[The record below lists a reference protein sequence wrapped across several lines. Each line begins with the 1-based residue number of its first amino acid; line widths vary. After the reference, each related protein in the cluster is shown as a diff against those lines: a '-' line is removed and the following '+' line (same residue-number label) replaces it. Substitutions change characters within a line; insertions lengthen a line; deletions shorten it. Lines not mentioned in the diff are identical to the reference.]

1 MESSLTT
8 PLQVTHTTEM
18 PHLYTDSFQ
27 TLLGQYLSSDLRL
40 QLLVLQILQL
50 IQDYQNLMPL
60 PRDVSTD
67 EMKNETDFTKNTE
80 MLQTQLVR
88 PNLSWK
94 EYDFSTDTEME
105 PGAQRMQDTNFISMG
120 DIGWT
125 PHKYLM
131 QDETDFSY
139 KNLER
144 KKHDIQQTQFLE
156 SNNNIYLK
164 LEALMEKQ
172 KILVSQLR
180 LNMINLQQHEI
191 ELEKYYERKKGQEI
205 QLIKKVQ
212 NQRTII
218 NNLKA
223 QIQTCKNISSSRLI
237 ELKKK
242 TREINRLKFNS
253 TGLCLVERQ
262 LPNCTNTSLGCLLE
276 LRKKDK
282 ELLELSSKL
291 ENTEAQLEIIASN
304 SVFNLSR
311 FNNSVGETQF
321 LGTLL
326 DSNSNL
332 ETQLKNCSI
341 SFSATLLK
349 LKNKSNEV
357 EELTSQVQ
365 ELASKLKDKDILE
378 VELHNCSNS
387 SLFQSSKL
395 NTEIHNLQ
403 GQISEL
409 LDKKK
414 ELETCF
420 NNYSCIFNLHNQP
433 SEIQFLSSMMRDNDD
448 LKVQLQKCSI
458 EKEEKL
464 SQLTNKSNEL
474 RQFTRQFTSVLSDK
488 ERKLELCTNQSIILF
503 SELENKTRNLDEQT
517 SKLKD
522 METQLKNCSGDTS
535 SILPISNNNTTEIT
549 FLISVLKERDLL
561 KAQLKNCSA
570 ETMQQ
575 ISELRKNEN
584 EITELRA
591 RLRNWDVLN
600 TNVQNCSNYTPIL
613 NSEINNGT
621 FSFEEMYRL
630 MDLQTKLQTCSHN
643 LSSALLNVDNM
654 TNEIQRLTSMLNS
667 ENNLQSQV
675 QNCYHTL
682 YTTMYNNAREIN
694 DLTTKV
700 RNGQSCELQ
709 LQNCKNISLVLQ
721 EELEN
726 KTTEIQNLKMESKN
740 YEIQLLNC
748 SNISYPVYHEL
759 TSAWLNITR
768 LGAQLEKCE
777 GDSSTLLN
785 ELNNKTNII
794 QDLIF
799 KLQNGNEVGKQG
811 NECMELAPNLS
822 MELVNK
828 TNHIQDLI
836 SKLNAQNTNEY
847 NCSNILTPLL
857 TELKNT
863 TIQVQ
868 NLTSVMDNNTLIKNM
883 QWELRQAEQ
892 KLVSTCI

>member
-8 PLQVTHTTEM
+8 PLQVIHTTVM

-50 IQDYQNLMPL
+50 IEDYQNLMPP
-60 PRDVSTD
+60 PRGVSTD
-67 EMKNETDFTKNTE
+67 EGKNETDFIRNTE

-88 PNLSWK
+88 PNLSQK
-94 EYDFSTDTEME
+94 EYDFSTDIETE
-105 PGAQRMQDTNFISMG
+105 PGAQRMQDTTFLSLG
-120 DIGWT
+120 DKGWT
-125 PHKYLM
+125 PHKNLM
-131 QDETDFSY
+131 QDEIDFSY
-139 KNLER
+139 KYLER
-144 KKHDIQQTQFLE
+144 RKHDIERTQFLE
-156 SNNNIYLK
+156 SNNNIYFK

-172 KILVSQLR
+172 KILVNQLR
-180 LNMINLQQHEI
+180 LNMINLQQHET
-191 ELEKYYERKKGQEI
+191 ELEKYYERKMGQEI
-205 QLIKKVQ
+205 QLTKKVQ
-212 NQRTII
+212 NQRAII
-218 NNLKA
+218 NKLKA

-242 TREINRLKFNS
+242 AKEINRLKFS
-253 TGLCLVERQ
+253 PTDKSSVEGQ
-262 LPNCTNTSLGCLLE
+262 LPNCTNTSFGCLLE
-276 LRKKDK
+276 LRKKDR
-282 ELLELSSKL
+282 ELQELSSKL
-291 ENTEAQLEIIASN
+291 ENTEAQLEKIASN
-304 SVFNLSR
+304 LVFNLSM
-311 FNNSVGETQF
+311 FNNSVSETQL

-332 ETQLKNCSI
+332 ETQFKNCSI
-341 SFSATLLK
+341 SFSAILLK

-365 ELASKLKDKDILE
+365 ELASKLRDKDILE

-433 SEIQFLSSMMRDNDD
+433 SEIQFLSSMIRDNDD

-458 EKEEKL
+458 EKEEQL
-464 SQLTNKSNEL
+464 SKLTNKSNEL
-474 RQFTRQFTSVLSDK
+474 QQFTSILSDK
-488 ERKLELCTNQSIILF
+488 ETKLELCTNQSIILF

-517 SKLKD
+517 SKLQD
-522 METQLKNCSGDTS
+522 TETRLKNCLGDTS
-535 SILPISNNNTTEIT
+535 SVLPISSNNTTEIT

-561 KAQLKNCSA
+561 KAQLQNCSV

-575 ISELRKNEN
+575 ISELRNNAN

-591 RLRNWDVLN
+591 RLRNQVIWN
-600 TNVQNCSNYTPIL
+600 TTVQNSSNYLPIL

-630 MDLQTKLQTCSHN
+630 LDVQTKLQTCSLN
-643 LSSALLNVDNM
+643 LSSALLNLDNM

-667 ENNLQSQV
+667 EHNLQSQV
-675 QNCYHTL
+675 QNCYHIL
-682 YTTMYNNAREIN
+682 YTTMNNNAREIN
-694 DLTTKV
+694 DLTTKL

-709 LQNCKNISLVLQ
+709 LQNCENISLVLQ

-726 KTTEIQNLKMESKN
+726 KTTEIQNLKLENKN

-759 TSAWLNITR
+759 TSAWLNITK
-768 LGAQLEKCE
+768 LGVQLEKCM

-794 QDLIF
+794 QDLTL

-811 NECMELAPNLS
+811 NECMELTPNLS

-836 SKLNAQNTNEY
+836 SKLITQNTNEY

-868 NLTSVMDNNTLIKNM
+868 NLTSLMDNNTLIKNT

>member
-8 PLQVTHTTEM
+8 PLQVIHTTVM

-27 TLLGQYLSSDLRL
+27 TLLGQYLTSDLRL

-50 IQDYQNLMPL
+50 IEDYQNLML
-60 PRDVSTD
+60 PPQGVSTD
-67 EMKNETDFTKNTE
+67 EVKNETDFTRNTQ

-94 EYDFSTDTEME
+94 EYDFSTDTETE
-105 PGAQRMQDTNFISMG
+105 PGAQRKQGTNFISMG
-120 DIGWT
+120 DKGWT
-125 PHKYLM
+125 P
-131 QDETDFSY
+131 Y
-139 KNLER
+139 KNLIEDEIDLSHENLER
-144 KKHDIQQTQFLE
+144 RKHDIERTQFLE
-156 SNNNIYLK
+156 SNNNIYFK

-172 KILVSQLR
+172 KILVNQLR
-180 LNMINLQQHEI
+180 LNMINTQQHET
-191 ELEKYYERKKGQEI
+191 ELEKYYERKMGQER
-205 QLIKKVQ
+205 QLTKKVK
-212 NQRTII
+212 NQKAII

-223 QIQTCKNISSSRLI
+223 QIQTCRNISSSRLI

-242 TREINRLKFNS
+242 AREINRLKFS
-253 TGLCLVERQ
+253 PTSECSVESQ

-282 ELLELSSKL
+282 ELQELSSKL
-291 ENTEAQLEIIASN
+291 ENTEAQLEIIAPN
-304 SVFNLSR
+304 LVFNLSR
-311 FNNSVGETQF
+311 FNNNVSETQL

-326 DSNSNL
+326 ESNSNL

-341 SFSATLLK
+341 SFSAILLK
-349 LKNKSNEV
+349 LQNKSNEV

-365 ELASKLKDKDILE
+365 ELASKLKEKDILE
-378 VELHNCSNS
+378 VELHNCSNY

-409 LDKKK
+409 LDKNK

-420 NNYSCIFNLHNQP
+420 NNYSCIFNLHNQQ

-448 LKVQLQKCSI
+448 LRVQLQKCSI
-458 EKEEKL
+458 EKEEQL
-464 SQLTNKSNEL
+464 SKLTNKSNEL
-474 RQFTRQFTSVLSDK
+474 QQFTSILSDK
-488 ERKLELCTNQSIILF
+488 ERKLELCANQSFILF
-503 SELENKTRNLDEQT
+503 SELENKRRNLDEQT
-517 SKLKD
+517 SKLQD
-522 METQLKNCSGDTS
+522 METQLKNCSGDNS
-535 SILPISNNNTTEIT
+535 SITPVLNNNTSDIT
-549 FLISVLKERDLL
+549 FLISVIKEQDLL
-561 KAQLKNCSA
+561 KAQLQNCSA

-575 ISELRKNEN
+575 ISELRKNAN

-591 RLRNWDVLN
+591 RLRNQDISN
-600 TNVQNCSNYTPIL
+600 MNVQNCSNYLPIL

-630 MDLQTKLQTCSHN
+630 LDVQTKLQTCSHN
-643 LSSALLNVDNM
+643 LSSALSNLDNM
-654 TNEIQRLTSMLNS
+654 TNEIQRLTSTLNS

-694 DLTTKV
+694 DLTTKL

-721 EELEN
+721 DELEN
-726 KTTEIQNLKMESKN
+726 KTTEIKNLKLENKN

-748 SNISYPVYHEL
+748 TNTSYPVYQEL
-759 TSAWLNITR
+759 TSAWLNITK
-768 LGAQLEKCE
+768 LGVQLEKCI
-777 GDSSTLLN
+777 GDSSSLLN

-794 QDLIF
+794 QDLTL
-799 KLQNGNEVGKQG
+799 KLQNGDGVGNQG
-811 NECMELAPNLS
+811 NECMELTPNLS
-822 MELVNK
+822 TELVTK

-836 SKLNAQNTNEY
+836 SKLIAQNTNEY

-868 NLTSVMDNNTLIKNM
+868 NLTSLMDNNTLIKNM
-883 QWELRQAEQ
+883 QWELKQAEQ

>member
-8 PLQVTHTTEM
+8 PLQVIHTTSM

-50 IQDYQNLMPL
+50 IEDYQNLMPP
-60 PRDVSTD
+60 PRGVSTD
-67 EMKNETDFTKNTE
+67 EVKNETDFTRNTE

-105 PGAQRMQDTNFISMG
+105 PGAQRMQDTNFISVG

-125 PHKYLM
+125 PHKNLM
-131 QDETDFSY
+131 QDEIEFSY

-144 KKHDIQQTQFLE
+144 RKHDIERTQFLE
-156 SNNNIYLK
+156 SNNNIYFK

-172 KILVSQLR
+172 KILINQLR
-180 LNMINLQQHEI
+180 LNMINLQQHET
-191 ELEKYYERKKGQEI
+191 ELEKYYERKMGQKI

-212 NQRTII
+212 NQRAII

-237 ELKKK
+237 ELKEKA
-242 TREINRLKFNS
+242 REINRLKFS
-253 TGLCLVERQ
+253 LTDKSSVERQ

-282 ELLELSSKL
+282 ELQELSSKL
-291 ENTEAQLEIIASN
+291 EITEAQLETTASN
-304 SVFNLSR
+304 LAFNLSR
-311 FNNSVGETQF
+311 FNNSMSETQ
-321 LGTLL
+321 LLRTLL
-326 DSNSNL
+326 ESNSNL
-332 ETQLKNCSI
+332 ETQLKNRSI
-341 SFSATLLK
+341 SFLSILQK

-365 ELASKLKDKDILE
+365 ELTSKLKDKDILE

-395 NTEIHNLQ
+395 NTEIHNLK

-420 NNYSCIFNLHNQP
+420 NNYSCVFNLHNQT

-458 EKEEKL
+458 EKEEQL
-464 SQLTNKSNEL
+464 SKLTNKSNEL
-474 RQFTRQFTSVLSDK
+474 QQFTSILSDK

-503 SELENKTRNLDEQT
+503 FELENKTRNLDEQT
-517 SKLKD
+517 SKLQN
-522 METQLKNCSGDTS
+522 METQLKNCLGDNS
-535 SILPISNNNTTEIT
+535 SILPILNNNTTEIT
-549 FLISVLKERDLL
+549 FLISVLKEQDLL
-561 KAQLKNCSA
+561 KAQLQNCSA
-570 ETMQQ
+570 DKMQQ
-575 ISELRKNEN
+575 ISELGRNAN

-591 RLRNWDVLN
+591 RLRNQDILN
-600 TNVQNCSNYTPIL
+600 TNVQNCSNHLPIL
-613 NSEINNGT
+613 NPEINNGT
-621 FSFEEMYRL
+621 FSFEEMCRL
-630 MDLQTKLQTCSHN
+630 LDVQTKLQTCSLN
-643 LSSALLNVDNM
+643 LSSALLNLDNM

-675 QNCYHTL
+675 QNCYHIL
-682 YTTMYNNAREIN
+682 YTTMNNNAREMN
-694 DLTTKV
+694 DLTTKL

-721 EELEN
+721 EELDN
-726 KTTEIQNLKMESKN
+726 KTAEIQNLKLENKN
-740 YEIQLLNC
+740 YKTQLLNC
-748 SNISYPVYHEL
+748 SNISYPVYQEL
-759 TSAWLNITR
+759 TSAWLNITK
-768 LGAQLEKCE
+768 LGVQLEKCIN
-777 GDSSTLLN
+777 DSSTLLN

-794 QDLIF
+794 QDLTL
-799 KLQNGNEVGKQG
+799 KLQNVDEVGKQG
-811 NECMELAPNLS
+811 NECMELTPNLS

-836 SKLNAQNTNEY
+836 SKLIAQNTDEY

-868 NLTSVMDNNTLIKNM
+868 NLTSLMDNNTLIKNM

-892 KLVSTCI
+892 KLVSTSI

>member
-8 PLQVTHTTEM
+8 PLQVIHTTSM

-50 IQDYQNLMPL
+50 IEDYQNLMPP
-60 PRDVSTD
+60 PRGVSTD
-67 EMKNETDFTKNTE
+67 EVKNETDFTRNTE

-105 PGAQRMQDTNFISMG
+105 PGAQRMQDTNFISVG

-125 PHKYLM
+125 PHKNLM
-131 QDETDFSY
+131 QDEIEFSY

-144 KKHDIQQTQFLE
+144 RKHDIERTQFLE
-156 SNNNIYLK
+156 SNNNIYFK

-172 KILVSQLR
+172 KILINQLR
-180 LNMINLQQHEI
+180 LNMINLQQHET
-191 ELEKYYERKKGQEI
+191 ELEKYYERKMGQKI

-212 NQRTII
+212 NQRAII

-237 ELKKK
+237 ELKEKA
-242 TREINRLKFNS
+242 REINRLKFS
-253 TGLCLVERQ
+253 LTDKSSVERQ

-282 ELLELSSKL
+282 ELQELSSKL
-291 ENTEAQLEIIASN
+291 EITEAQLETTASN
-304 SVFNLSR
+304 LAFNLSR
-311 FNNSVGETQF
+311 FNNSMSETQ
-321 LGTLL
+321 LLRTLL
-326 DSNSNL
+326 ESNSNL
-332 ETQLKNCSI
+332 ETQLKNRSI
-341 SFSATLLK
+341 SFLSILQK

-365 ELASKLKDKDILE
+365 ELTSKLKDKDILE

-395 NTEIHNLQ
+395 NTEIHNLK

-420 NNYSCIFNLHNQP
+420 NNYSCVFNLHNQT

-458 EKEEKL
+458 EKEEQL
-464 SQLTNKSNEL
+464 SKLTNKSNEL
-474 RQFTRQFTSVLSDK
+474 QQFTSILSDK

-503 SELENKTRNLDEQT
+503 FELENKTRNLDEQT
-517 SKLKD
+517 SKLQN
-522 METQLKNCSGDTS
+522 METQLKNCLGDNS
-535 SILPISNNNTTEIT
+535 SILPILNNNTTEIT
-549 FLISVLKERDLL
+549 FLISVLKEQDLL
-561 KAQLKNCSA
+561 KAQLQNCSA
-570 ETMQQ
+570 EKMQQ
-575 ISELRKNEN
+575 ISELGRNAN

-591 RLRNWDVLN
+591 RLRNQDILN
-600 TNVQNCSNYTPIL
+600 TNVQNCSNHLPIL
-613 NSEINNGT
+613 NPEINNGT
-621 FSFEEMYRL
+621 FSFEEMCRL
-630 MDLQTKLQTCSHN
+630 LDVQTKLQTCSLN
-643 LSSALLNVDNM
+643 LSSALLNLDNM

-675 QNCYHTL
+675 QNCYHIL
-682 YTTMYNNAREIN
+682 YTTMNNNAREMN
-694 DLTTKV
+694 DLTTKL

-721 EELEN
+721 EELDN
-726 KTTEIQNLKMESKN
+726 KTAEIQNLKLENKN
-740 YEIQLLNC
+740 YKTQLLNC
-748 SNISYPVYHEL
+748 SNISYPVYQEL
-759 TSAWLNITR
+759 TSAWLNITK
-768 LGAQLEKCE
+768 LGVQLEKCIN
-777 GDSSTLLN
+777 DSSTLLN

-794 QDLIF
+794 QDLTL
-799 KLQNGNEVGKQG
+799 KLQNVDEVGKQG
-811 NECMELAPNLS
+811 NECMELTPNLS

-836 SKLNAQNTNEY
+836 SKLIAQNTDEY

-868 NLTSVMDNNTLIKNM
+868 NLTSLMDNNTLIKNM

-892 KLVSTCI
+892 KLVSTSI

>member
-8 PLQVTHTTEM
+8 PLQVIHTTVM

-50 IQDYQNLMPL
+50 IEDYQNLMPP
-60 PRDVSTD
+60 PRGVSTD
-67 EMKNETDFTKNTE
+67 EGKNETDFIRNTE

-88 PNLSWK
+88 PNLSQK
-94 EYDFSTDTEME
+94 EYDFSTDIETE
-105 PGAQRMQDTNFISMG
+105 PGAQRMQDTTFLSLG
-120 DIGWT
+120 DKGWT
-125 PHKYLM
+125 PHKNLM
-131 QDETDFSY
+131 QDEIDFSY
-139 KNLER
+139 KYLER
-144 KKHDIQQTQFLE
+144 RKHDIERTQFLE
-156 SNNNIYLK
+156 SNNNIYFK

-172 KILVSQLR
+172 KILVNQLR
-180 LNMINLQQHEI
+180 LNMINLQQHET
-191 ELEKYYERKKGQEI
+191 ELEKYYERKMGQEI
-205 QLIKKVQ
+205 QLTKKVQ
-212 NQRTII
+212 NQRAII
-218 NNLKA
+218 NKLKA

-242 TREINRLKFNS
+242 AKEINRLKFS
-253 TGLCLVERQ
+253 PTDKSSVEGQ
-262 LPNCTNTSLGCLLE
+262 LPNCTNTSFGCLLE

-282 ELLELSSKL
+282 ELQELSSKL
-291 ENTEAQLEIIASN
+291 ENTEAQLEKIASN
-304 SVFNLSR
+304 LVFNLSM
-311 FNNSVGETQF
+311 FNNSVSETQL

-332 ETQLKNCSI
+332 ETQFKNCSI
-341 SFSATLLK
+341 SFSAILLK

-365 ELASKLKDKDILE
+365 ELASKLRDKDILE

-433 SEIQFLSSMMRDNDD
+433 SEIQFLSSMIRDNDD

-458 EKEEKL
+458 EKEEQL
-464 SQLTNKSNEL
+464 SKLTNKSNEL
-474 RQFTRQFTSVLSDK
+474 QQFTSILSDK
-488 ERKLELCTNQSIILF
+488 ETKLELCTNQSIILF

-517 SKLKD
+517 SKLQD
-522 METQLKNCSGDTS
+522 TETRLKNCLGDTS
-535 SILPISNNNTTEIT
+535 SVLPISSNNTTEIT

-561 KAQLKNCSA
+561 KAQLQNCSV

-575 ISELRKNEN
+575 ISELRNNAN

-591 RLRNWDVLN
+591 RLRNQVIWN
-600 TNVQNCSNYTPIL
+600 TTVQNSSNYLPIL

-630 MDLQTKLQTCSHN
+630 LDVQTKLQTCSLN
-643 LSSALLNVDNM
+643 LSSALLNLDNM

-667 ENNLQSQV
+667 EHNLQSQV
-675 QNCYHTL
+675 QNCYHIL
-682 YTTMYNNAREIN
+682 YTTMNNNARQIN
-694 DLTTKV
+694 DLTTKL

-709 LQNCKNISLVLQ
+709 LQNCENISLVLQ

-726 KTTEIQNLKMESKN
+726 KTTEIQNLKLENKN

-759 TSAWLNITR
+759 TSAWLNITK
-768 LGAQLEKCE
+768 LGVQLEKCM

-794 QDLIF
+794 QDLTL

-811 NECMELAPNLS
+811 NECMELTPNLS

-836 SKLNAQNTNEY
+836 SKLITQNTNEY

-868 NLTSVMDNNTLIKNM
+868 NLTSLMDNNTLIKNT

>member
-8 PLQVTHTTEM
+8 PLQVIHTTSM

-50 IQDYQNLMPL
+50 IEDYQNLMPP
-60 PRDVSTD
+60 PRGVSTD
-67 EMKNETDFTKNTE
+67 EVKNETDFTRNTE

-105 PGAQRMQDTNFISMG
+105 PGAQRMQDTNFISVG

-125 PHKYLM
+125 PHKNLM
-131 QDETDFSY
+131 QDEIEFSY

-144 KKHDIQQTQFLE
+144 RKHDIERTQFLE
-156 SNNNIYLK
+156 SNNNIYFK

-172 KILVSQLR
+172 KILINQLR
-180 LNMINLQQHEI
+180 LNMINLQQHET
-191 ELEKYYERKKGQEI
+191 ELEKYYERKMGQKI

-212 NQRTII
+212 NQRAII

-237 ELKKK
+237 ELKEKA
-242 TREINRLKFNS
+242 REINRLKFS
-253 TGLCLVERQ
+253 LTDKSSVERQ

-282 ELLELSSKL
+282 ELQELSSKL
-291 ENTEAQLEIIASN
+291 EITEAQLETTASN
-304 SVFNLSR
+304 LAFNLSR
-311 FNNSVGETQF
+311 FNNSMSETQ
-321 LGTLL
+321 LLRTLL
-326 DSNSNL
+326 ESNSNL
-332 ETQLKNCSI
+332 ETQLKNRSI
-341 SFSATLLK
+341 SFLSILQK

-365 ELASKLKDKDILE
+365 ELTSKLKDKDILE

-395 NTEIHNLQ
+395 NTEIHNLK

-420 NNYSCIFNLHNQP
+420 NNYSCVFNLHNQT

-458 EKEEKL
+458 EKEEQL
-464 SQLTNKSNEL
+464 SKLTNKSNEL
-474 RQFTRQFTSVLSDK
+474 QQFTSILSDK

-503 SELENKTRNLDEQT
+503 FELENKTRNLDEQT
-517 SKLKD
+517 SKLQN
-522 METQLKNCSGDTS
+522 METQLKNCLGDNS
-535 SILPISNNNTTEIT
+535 SILPILNNNTTEIT
-549 FLISVLKERDLL
+549 FLISVLKEQDLL
-561 KAQLKNCSA
+561 KAQLQNCSA
-570 ETMQQ
+570 EKMQQ
-575 ISELRKNEN
+575 ISELGRNAN

-591 RLRNWDVLN
+591 RLRNQDILN
-600 TNVQNCSNYTPIL
+600 TNVQNCSNHLPIL
-613 NSEINNGT
+613 NPEINNGT
-621 FSFEEMYRL
+621 FSFEEMCRL
-630 MDLQTKLQTCSHN
+630 LDVQTKLQTCSLN
-643 LSSALLNVDNM
+643 LSSALLNLDNM

-675 QNCYHTL
+675 QNCYHIL
-682 YTTMYNNAREIN
+682 YTTMNNNAREMN
-694 DLTTKV
+694 DLTTKL

-721 EELEN
+721 EELDN
-726 KTTEIQNLKMESKN
+726 KTAEIQNLKLENKN
-740 YEIQLLNC
+740 YKTQLLNC
-748 SNISYPVYHEL
+748 SNISYPVYQEL
-759 TSAWLNITR
+759 TSAWLNITK
-768 LGAQLEKCE
+768 LGVQLEKCIN
-777 GDSSTLLN
+777 DSSTLLN

-794 QDLIF
+794 QDLTL
-799 KLQNGNEVGKQG
+799 KLQNVDEVGKQG
-811 NECMELAPNLS
+811 NECMELTPNLS

-836 SKLNAQNTNEY
+836 SKLIAQNTDEY

-868 NLTSVMDNNTLIKNM
+868 NLTSLMDNNTLIKNM

>member
-1 MESSLTT
+1 MELSLTT
-8 PLQVTHTTEM
+8 PLQVIHTTSM

-50 IQDYQNLMPL
+50 IEDYQNLMPP
-60 PRDVSTD
+60 PRGVSTD
-67 EMKNETDFTKNTE
+67 EVKNETDFTRNTE

-105 PGAQRMQDTNFISMG
+105 PGAQRMQDTNFISVG

-125 PHKYLM
+125 PHKNLM
-131 QDETDFSY
+131 QDEIEFSY

-144 KKHDIQQTQFLE
+144 RKHDIERTQFLE
-156 SNNNIYLK
+156 SNNNIYFK

-172 KILVSQLR
+172 KILINQLR
-180 LNMINLQQHEI
+180 LNMINLQQHET
-191 ELEKYYERKKGQEI
+191 ELEKYYERKMGQKI

-212 NQRTII
+212 NQRAII

-237 ELKKK
+237 ELKEKA
-242 TREINRLKFNS
+242 REINRLKFS
-253 TGLCLVERQ
+253 LTDKSSVERQ

-282 ELLELSSKL
+282 ELQELSSKL
-291 ENTEAQLEIIASN
+291 EITEAQLETTASN
-304 SVFNLSR
+304 LAFNLSR
-311 FNNSVGETQF
+311 FNNSMSETQ
-321 LGTLL
+321 LLRTLL
-326 DSNSNL
+326 ESNSNL
-332 ETQLKNCSI
+332 ETQLKNRSI
-341 SFSATLLK
+341 SFLSILQK

-365 ELASKLKDKDILE
+365 ELTSKLKDKDILE

-395 NTEIHNLQ
+395 NTEIHNLK

-420 NNYSCIFNLHNQP
+420 NNYSCVFNLHNQT

-458 EKEEKL
+458 EKEEQL
-464 SQLTNKSNEL
+464 SKLTNKSNEL
-474 RQFTRQFTSVLSDK
+474 QQFTSILSDK

-503 SELENKTRNLDEQT
+503 FELENKTRNLDEQT
-517 SKLKD
+517 SKLQN
-522 METQLKNCSGDTS
+522 METQLKNCLGDNS
-535 SILPISNNNTTEIT
+535 SILPILNNNTTEIT
-549 FLISVLKERDLL
+549 FLISVLKEQDLL
-561 KAQLKNCSA
+561 KAQLQNCSA
-570 ETMQQ
+570 EKMQQ
-575 ISELRKNEN
+575 ISELGRNAN

-591 RLRNWDVLN
+591 RLRNQDILN
-600 TNVQNCSNYTPIL
+600 TNVQNCSNHLPIL
-613 NSEINNGT
+613 NPEINNGT
-621 FSFEEMYRL
+621 FSFEEMCRL
-630 MDLQTKLQTCSHN
+630 LDVQTKLQTCSLN
-643 LSSALLNVDNM
+643 LSSALLNLDNM

-675 QNCYHTL
+675 QNCYHIL
-682 YTTMYNNAREIN
+682 YTTMNNNAREMN
-694 DLTTKV
+694 DLTTKL

-721 EELEN
+721 EELDN
-726 KTTEIQNLKMESKN
+726 KTAEIQNLKLENKN
-740 YEIQLLNC
+740 YKTQLLNC
-748 SNISYPVYHEL
+748 SNISYPVYQEL
-759 TSAWLNITR
+759 TSAWLNITK
-768 LGAQLEKCE
+768 LGVQLEKCIN
-777 GDSSTLLN
+777 DSSTLLN

-794 QDLIF
+794 QDLTL
-799 KLQNGNEVGKQG
+799 KLQNVDEVGKQG
-811 NECMELAPNLS
+811 NECMELTPNLS

-836 SKLNAQNTNEY
+836 SKLIAQNTDEY

-868 NLTSVMDNNTLIKNM
+868 NLTSLMDNNTLIKNM

>member
-1 MESSLTT
+1 MEPSLTT
-8 PLQVTHTTEM
+8 PLQVIHTTSM

-50 IQDYQNLMPL
+50 IDDYQNLSSP
-60 PRDVSTD
+60 PRGVSTD
-67 EMKNETDFTKNTE
+67 EVKNETDFTRNTE
-80 MLQTQLVR
+80 MLQTQLVH
-88 PNLSWK
+88 PDLSWK
-94 EYDFSTDTEME
+94 EYDFSTDTETE
-105 PGAQRMQDTNFISMG
+105 PGAQRMQDTNFISTG
-120 DIGWT
+120 DKGWA
-125 PHKYLM
+125 PYKNLM
-131 QDETDFSY
+131 QDEIDFSY

-144 KKHDIQQTQFLE
+144 RKHDIERTQFLE
-156 SNNNIYLK
+156 SNNNIYFK

-180 LNMINLQQHEI
+180 LNMINLQQHET
-191 ELEKYYERKKGQEI
+191 ELEKYYERKIGQER
-205 QLIKKVQ
+205 QK
-212 NQRTII
+212 QRAVI

-237 ELKKK
+237 ELRKKE
-242 TREINRLKFNS
+242 REINRLKFSLNS
-253 TGLCLVERQ
+253 QSSVENQ

-276 LRKKDK
+276 MRKKDK
-282 ELLELSSKL
+282 ELQELSSKL
-291 ENTEAQLEIIASN
+291 ENTEAQLKIITSN
-304 SVFNLSR
+304 LVFNLSR
-311 FNNSVGETQF
+311 FNNSVSETQV

-326 DSNSNL
+326 ESNRNL

-357 EELTSQVQ
+357 EELSSQKQ
-365 ELASKLKDKDILE
+365 ELASKLKEKDILE
-378 VELHNCSNS
+378 VELHNCSNL
-387 SLFQSSKL
+387 SLFQSFKL

-420 NNYSCIFNLHNQP
+420 SNYSCIFNLHNQQ

-458 EKEEKL
+458 EREEQL
-464 SQLTNKSNEL
+464 SKLTNKTNEL
-474 RQFTRQFTSVLSDK
+474 QQFTSILSDK
-488 ERKLELCTNQSIILF
+488 ERKLNLCTNQSFILF
-503 SELENKTRNLDEQT
+503 SELENKTRNLEEQT
-517 SKLKD
+517 SKLQD
-522 METQLKNCSGDTS
+522 METQLKNCSGHNS
-535 SILPISNNNTTEIT
+535 SIMPVLNNNTTEIT
-549 FLISVLKERDLL
+549 FLISVIKERDLL
-561 KAQLKNCSA
+561 KAQLQNCSA

-575 ISELRKNEN
+575 ISELRKNAN

-591 RLRNWDVLN
+591 RLRNQDILN
-600 TNVQNCSNYTPIL
+600 TNVQNCSNY
-613 NSEINNGT
+613 
-621 FSFEEMYRL
+621 SFEGMYRL
-630 MDLQTKLQTCSHN
+630 LDVQTKLQTCSHN
-643 LSSALLNVDNM
+643 LSSALSNLDNM
-654 TNEIQRLTSMLNS
+654 TNEIQRLTSMLNR

-682 YTTMYNNAREIN
+682 YTTVFNNAQEMN
-694 DLTTKV
+694 DLRTKL
-700 RNGQSCELQ
+700 RDGQSCELQ
-709 LQNCKNISLVLQ
+709 LQNCRNISLVLQ

-726 KTTEIQNLKMESKN
+726 KTTEIQNLKLENEN

-748 SNISYPVYHEL
+748 TNISYPVYHEL
-759 TSAWLNITR
+759 SSAWLNITK
-768 LGAQLEKCE
+768 LGVQLENCR
-777 GDSSTLLN
+777 GNSSTLLN

-794 QDLIF
+794 QHLTL
-799 KLQNGNEVGKQG
+799 KLQNCDEVGKQG
-811 NECMELAPNLS
+811 NECTELTPNLS

-836 SKLNAQNTNEY
+836 SKLIAQNTNEY

-857 TELKNT
+857 RELKNT

-868 NLTSVMDNNTLIKNM
+868 NLTSMMDNNTLIKNM
-883 QWELRQAEQ
+883 QCELKHAEQ

>member
-1 MESSLTT
+1 
-8 PLQVTHTTEM
+8 
-18 PHLYTDSFQ
+18 
-27 TLLGQYLSSDLRL
+27 
-40 QLLVLQILQL
+40 
-50 IQDYQNLMPL
+50 
-60 PRDVSTD
+60 
-67 EMKNETDFTKNTE
+67 
-80 MLQTQLVR
+80 
-88 PNLSWK
+88 
-94 EYDFSTDTEME
+94 
-105 PGAQRMQDTNFISMG
+105 MQDTNFISVG

-125 PHKYLM
+125 PHKNLM
-131 QDETDFSY
+131 QDEIEFSY

-144 KKHDIQQTQFLE
+144 RKHDIERTQFLE
-156 SNNNIYLK
+156 SNNNIYFK

-172 KILVSQLR
+172 KILINQLR
-180 LNMINLQQHEI
+180 LNMINLQQHET
-191 ELEKYYERKKGQEI
+191 ELEKYYERKMGQKI

-212 NQRTII
+212 NQRAII

-237 ELKKK
+237 ELKEKA
-242 TREINRLKFNS
+242 REINRLKFS
-253 TGLCLVERQ
+253 LTDKSSVERQ

-282 ELLELSSKL
+282 ELQELSSKL
-291 ENTEAQLEIIASN
+291 EITEAQLETTASN
-304 SVFNLSR
+304 LAFNLSR
-311 FNNSVGETQF
+311 FNNSMSETQ
-321 LGTLL
+321 LLRTLL
-326 DSNSNL
+326 ESNSNL
-332 ETQLKNCSI
+332 ETQLKNRSI
-341 SFSATLLK
+341 SFLSILQK

-365 ELASKLKDKDILE
+365 ELTSKLKDKDILE

-395 NTEIHNLQ
+395 NTEIHNLK

-420 NNYSCIFNLHNQP
+420 NNYSCVFNLHNQT

-458 EKEEKL
+458 EKEEQL
-464 SQLTNKSNEL
+464 SKLTNKSNEL
-474 RQFTRQFTSVLSDK
+474 QQFTSILSDK

-503 SELENKTRNLDEQT
+503 FELENKTRNLDEQT
-517 SKLKD
+517 SKLQN
-522 METQLKNCSGDTS
+522 METQLKNCLGDNS
-535 SILPISNNNTTEIT
+535 SILPILNNNTTEIT
-549 FLISVLKERDLL
+549 FLISVLKEQDLL
-561 KAQLKNCSA
+561 KAQLQNCSA
-570 ETMQQ
+570 EKMQQ
-575 ISELRKNEN
+575 ISELGRNAN

-591 RLRNWDVLN
+591 RLRNQDILN
-600 TNVQNCSNYTPIL
+600 TNVQNCSNHLPIL
-613 NSEINNGT
+613 NPEINNGT
-621 FSFEEMYRL
+621 FSFEEMCRL
-630 MDLQTKLQTCSHN
+630 LDVQTKLQTCSLN
-643 LSSALLNVDNM
+643 LSSALLNLDNM

-675 QNCYHTL
+675 QNCYHIL
-682 YTTMYNNAREIN
+682 YTTMNNNAREMN
-694 DLTTKV
+694 DLTTKL

-721 EELEN
+721 EELDN
-726 KTTEIQNLKMESKN
+726 KTAEIQNLKLENKN
-740 YEIQLLNC
+740 YKTQLLNC
-748 SNISYPVYHEL
+748 SNISYPVYQEL
-759 TSAWLNITR
+759 TSAWLNITK
-768 LGAQLEKCE
+768 LGVQLEKCIN
-777 GDSSTLLN
+777 DSSTLLN

-794 QDLIF
+794 QDLTL
-799 KLQNGNEVGKQG
+799 KLQNVDEVGKQG
-811 NECMELAPNLS
+811 NECMELTPNLS

-836 SKLNAQNTNEY
+836 SKLIAQNTDEY

-868 NLTSVMDNNTLIKNM
+868 NLTSLMDNNTLIKNM

-892 KLVSTCI
+892 KLVSTSI

>member
-8 PLQVTHTTEM
+8 PLQVIHTTSM

-50 IQDYQNLMPL
+50 IEDYQNLMPP
-60 PRDVSTD
+60 PRGVSTD
-67 EMKNETDFTKNTE
+67 EVKNETDFTRNTE

-105 PGAQRMQDTNFISMG
+105 PGAQRMQDTNFISVG

-125 PHKYLM
+125 PHKNLM
-131 QDETDFSY
+131 QDEIEFSY

-144 KKHDIQQTQFLE
+144 RKHDIERTQFLE
-156 SNNNIYLK
+156 SNNNIYFK

-172 KILVSQLR
+172 KILINQLR
-180 LNMINLQQHEI
+180 LNMINLQQHET
-191 ELEKYYERKKGQEI
+191 ELEKYYERKMGQKI

-212 NQRTII
+212 NQRAII

-237 ELKKK
+237 ELKEKA
-242 TREINRLKFNS
+242 REINRLKFS
-253 TGLCLVERQ
+253 LTDKSSVERQ

-282 ELLELSSKL
+282 ELQELSSKL
-291 ENTEAQLEIIASN
+291 EITEAQLETTASN
-304 SVFNLSR
+304 LAFNLSR
-311 FNNSVGETQF
+311 FNNSMSETQ
-321 LGTLL
+321 LLRTLL
-326 DSNSNL
+326 ESNSNL
-332 ETQLKNCSI
+332 ETQLKNRSI
-341 SFSATLLK
+341 SFLSILQK

-365 ELASKLKDKDILE
+365 ELTSKLKDKDILE

-395 NTEIHNLQ
+395 NTEIHNLK

-420 NNYSCIFNLHNQP
+420 NNYSCVFNLHNQT

-458 EKEEKL
+458 EKEEQL
-464 SQLTNKSNEL
+464 SKLTNKSNEL
-474 RQFTRQFTSVLSDK
+474 QQFTSILSDK

-503 SELENKTRNLDEQT
+503 FELENKTRNLDEQT
-517 SKLKD
+517 SKLQN
-522 METQLKNCSGDTS
+522 METQLKNCLGDNS
-535 SILPISNNNTTEIT
+535 SILPILNNNTTEIT
-549 FLISVLKERDLL
+549 FLISVLKEQDLL
-561 KAQLKNCSA
+561 KAQLQNCSA
-570 ETMQQ
+570 EKMQQ
-575 ISELRKNEN
+575 ISELGRNAN

-591 RLRNWDVLN
+591 RLRNQDILN
-600 TNVQNCSNYTPIL
+600 TNVQNCSNHLPIL
-613 NSEINNGT
+613 NPEINNGT
-621 FSFEEMYRL
+621 FCFEEMYRL
-630 MDLQTKLQTCSHN
+630 LDVQTKLQTCSLN
-643 LSSALLNVDNM
+643 LSSALLNLDNM

-675 QNCYHTL
+675 QNCYHIL
-682 YTTMYNNAREIN
+682 YTTMNNNAREMN
-694 DLTTKV
+694 DLTTKL

-721 EELEN
+721 EELDN
-726 KTTEIQNLKMESKN
+726 KTAEIQNLKLENKN
-740 YEIQLLNC
+740 YKTQLLNC
-748 SNISYPVYHEL
+748 SNISYPVYQEL
-759 TSAWLNITR
+759 TSAWLNITK
-768 LGAQLEKCE
+768 LGVQLEKCIN
-777 GDSSTLLN
+777 DSSTLLN

-794 QDLIF
+794 QDLTL
-799 KLQNGNEVGKQG
+799 KLQNVDEVGKQG
-811 NECMELAPNLS
+811 NECMELTPNLS

-836 SKLNAQNTNEY
+836 SKLIAQNTDEY

-868 NLTSVMDNNTLIKNM
+868 NLTSLMDNNTLIKNM

>member
-8 PLQVTHTTEM
+8 PLQVIHTTVM

-50 IQDYQNLMPL
+50 IEDYQNLMPP
-60 PRDVSTD
+60 PRGVSTD
-67 EMKNETDFTKNTE
+67 EGKNETDFIRNTE

-88 PNLSWK
+88 PNLSQK
-94 EYDFSTDTEME
+94 EYDFSTDIETE
-105 PGAQRMQDTNFISMG
+105 PGAQRMQDTTFLSLG
-120 DIGWT
+120 DKGWT
-125 PHKYLM
+125 PHKNLM
-131 QDETDFSY
+131 QDEIDFSY
-139 KNLER
+139 KYLER
-144 KKHDIQQTQFLE
+144 RKHDIERTQFLE
-156 SNNNIYLK
+156 SNNNIYFK

-172 KILVSQLR
+172 KILVNQLR
-180 LNMINLQQHEI
+180 LNMINLQQHET
-191 ELEKYYERKKGQEI
+191 ELEKYYERKMGQEI
-205 QLIKKVQ
+205 QLTKKVQ
-212 NQRTII
+212 NQRAII
-218 NNLKA
+218 NKLKA

-242 TREINRLKFNS
+242 AKEINRLKFS
-253 TGLCLVERQ
+253 PTDKSSVEGQ
-262 LPNCTNTSLGCLLE
+262 LPNCTNTSFGCLLE
-276 LRKKDK
+276 LRKKDR
-282 ELLELSSKL
+282 ELQELSSKL
-291 ENTEAQLEIIASN
+291 ENTEAQLEKIASN
-304 SVFNLSR
+304 LVFNLSM
-311 FNNSVGETQF
+311 FNNSVSETQL

-332 ETQLKNCSI
+332 ETQFKNCSI
-341 SFSATLLK
+341 SFSAILLK

-365 ELASKLKDKDILE
+365 ELASKLRDKDILE

-433 SEIQFLSSMMRDNDD
+433 SEIQFLSSMIRDNDD

-458 EKEEKL
+458 EKEEQL
-464 SQLTNKSNEL
+464 SKLTNKSNEL
-474 RQFTRQFTSVLSDK
+474 QQFTSILSDK
-488 ERKLELCTNQSIILF
+488 ETKLELCTNQSIILF

-517 SKLKD
+517 SKLQD
-522 METQLKNCSGDTS
+522 METRLKNCLGDTS
-535 SILPISNNNTTEIT
+535 SVLPISSNNTTEIT

-561 KAQLKNCSA
+561 KAQLQNCSV

-575 ISELRKNEN
+575 ISELRNNANEV
-584 EITELRA
+584 TELRA
-591 RLRNWDVLN
+591 RLRNQVIWN
-600 TNVQNCSNYTPIL
+600 TTVQNSSNYLPIL

-621 FSFEEMYRL
+621 SSIEEMYRL
-630 MDLQTKLQTCSHN
+630 LDVQTKLQTCSLN
-643 LSSALLNVDNM
+643 LSSALLNLDNM

-667 ENNLQSQV
+667 EHNLQSQV
-675 QNCYHTL
+675 QNCYHIL
-682 YTTMYNNAREIN
+682 YTTMNNNAREIN
-694 DLTTKV
+694 DLTTKL

-709 LQNCKNISLVLQ
+709 LQNCENISLVLQ

-726 KTTEIQNLKMESKN
+726 KTTEIQNLKLENKN

-759 TSAWLNITR
+759 TSAWLNITK
-768 LGAQLEKCE
+768 LGVQLEKCM

-794 QDLIF
+794 QDLTL

-811 NECMELAPNLS
+811 NECMELTPNLS

-836 SKLNAQNTNEY
+836 SKLITQNTNEY

-868 NLTSVMDNNTLIKNM
+868 NLTSLMDNNTLIKNT